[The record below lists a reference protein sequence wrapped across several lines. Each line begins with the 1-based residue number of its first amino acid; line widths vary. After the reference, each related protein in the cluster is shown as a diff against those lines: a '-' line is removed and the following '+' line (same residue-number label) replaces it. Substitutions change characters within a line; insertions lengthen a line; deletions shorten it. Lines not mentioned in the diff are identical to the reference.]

1 MFAKTLELHFGPIS
15 DQFQSRFGQSPQKK
29 ISKSVLALYIEVTLQ
44 KITF

>member
-29 ISKSVLALYIEVTLQ
+29 YLSQ
-44 KITF
+44 F